1 MSRFVATICTL
12 VAACV
17 LFWFFPL
24 FHVVP
29 RGTTLAE
36 KQQAAFDAAD
46 YVTKF
51 WTEKLTPTFGQAAD
65 AAAVLAALRD
75 DPQQARTDFGR
86 SVGLGRAALYFARG
100 SGKIVSVDD
109 KAIGVSLAAEGSEA
123 DVAIQAGLLFGNT
136 VRDAT
141 GLIRGEDFPN
151 SQHFNEISTELN
163 RVVETTVIP
172 PLKQQ
177 AKVGAA
183 IEFVGCAEVTNLPR
197 DVSPLKVIP
206 LDVKFK

>member
-1 MSRFVATICTL
+1 MNRFVATIGTL

-29 RGTTLAE
+29 SGTALAD

-46 YVTKF
+46 YVKKF
-51 WTEKLTPTFGQAAD
+51 WTAKLSPTFGQAAD
-65 AAAVLAALRD
+65 AATVLAALRD
-75 DPQQARTDFGR
+75 DPQQARADYGR
-86 SVGLGRAALYFARG
+86 SVGLGRATLYFVSG

-109 KAIGVSLAAEGSEA
+109 KAIGVSLAADGGRA
-123 DVAIQAGLLFGNT
+123 DVAIQTGLLFGNT
-136 VRDAT
+136 IRDAT
-141 GLIRGEDFPN
+141 GLIHGDDFPN
-151 SQHFNEISTELN
+151 SQHFNEVSTELN

-172 PLKQQ
+172 RLIQQ

-206 LDVKFK
+206 LDVKVK

>member
-1 MSRFVATICTL
+1 MNRLVATISTL

-36 KQQAAFDAAD
+36 KQQVAFDAAD
-46 YVTKF
+46 YVKKF
-51 WTEKLTPTFGQAAD
+51 WAEKLTPTFGQAAD
-65 AAAVLAALRD
+65 AATVLAALRD
-75 DPQQARTDFGR
+75 DPQHARADFGR
-86 SVGLGRAALYFARG
+86 SVGLGRATLYFTRG

-109 KAIGVSLAAEGSEA
+109 KAIGVSLAADGSRA
-123 DVAIQAGLLFGNT
+123 DVAIQTGLLFGNT
-136 VRDAT
+136 IRDAT
-141 GLIRGEDFPN
+141 GLIHGDDFAN
-151 SQHFNEISTELN
+151 SQHFNKVSTELN

-172 PLKQQ
+172 RLIQQ

-197 DVSPLKVIP
+197 DVAPLKVIP
-206 LDVKFK
+206 LDVKVK

>member
-1 MSRFVATICTL
+1 MNRFVATIGTL
-12 VAACV
+12 VAASV

-36 KQQAAFDAAD
+36 KPQAAFDATD
-46 YVTKF
+46 YVKKF
-51 WTEKLTPTFGQAAD
+51 WSAKLSPTFGQAAD
-65 AAAVLAALRD
+65 AAAVLAALRE

-86 SVGLGRAALYFARG
+86 SLGLGRAALYFVRG
-100 SGKIVSVDD
+100 SGTIVSVGD

-123 DVAIQAGLLFGNT
+123 DIAIQTGLLFGNT

-141 GLIRGEDFPN
+141 GLIHGDDFAN
-151 SQHFNEISTELN
+151 SQHFNAISIELN
-163 RVVETTVIP
+163 RVVENDVIP
-172 PLKQQ
+172 HVKQQ
-177 AKVGAA
+177 ANVGEQ

-197 DVSPLKVIP
+197 DISPLKVIP

>member
-1 MSRFVATICTL
+1 MNRLAVTIGTL

-17 LFWFFPL
+17 LFWCFPL
-24 FHVVP
+24 FHVGP
-29 RGTTLAE
+29 RATTLAE
-36 KQQAAFDAAD
+36 KQQAAFDAAE
-46 YVTKF
+46 YVKKF
-51 WTEKLTPTFGQAAD
+51 WTAKLTPTLGQAAD
-65 AAAVLAALRD
+65 AATVLAALRD
-75 DPQQARTDFGR
+75 DPQQARADFGR

-109 KAIGVSLAAEGSEA
+109 KAIGVSLAVEGSEA
-123 DVAIQAGLLFGNT
+123 DIAIQTGLLFGNT

-141 GLIRGEDFPN
+141 GLIHGDDFPN

-163 RVVETTVIP
+163 RVVETILIP

-177 AKVGAA
+177 SKIGAR

-197 DVSPLKVIP
+197 DISPLKVIP